1 MGAVWIV
8 LAFSL
13 VFHLVVIPASWWFG
27 AMIMVVILAYPLA
40 IISAAWEDEL
50 SDLFSASIAAITSPS
65 YIRRHMKAFRSRYP
79 SIVVRVCTFAVQEYR
94 QLVASQR
101 ERALGIDSKWTTK
114 RQAIAGAEDGATRAI
129 AYWTERLRLEP
140 GIPGARERVEAATAH
155 SRKLQSALD
164 SLDRHIDAVRTGFL
178 ECREKVDAME
188 RRIDDVAQ
196 IRQLGA
202 LPHTSG
208 GGQALADE
216 SVRAIAEELV
226 EEAESVGSAL
236 ADLKRL
242 AFAPA
247 SKVAGEDVE
256 QLAEEVVT
264 ESEEANRAIEGVGA
278 TGADEAQDR
287 TPPQSKS
294 PETPAEPEPG
304 VVERPDAPPKREA
317 QSSAQPWPDPTER
330 IAELKRQRIAR
341 EAESEQRE
349 QGIGA
354 ESGQRERVHEQRMQ
368 EIRARSEQRKRDY
381 EQRQREIQAEFEQ
394 REREI
399 QAEFEQRQ
407 REIEAESEQRGR
419 ETQAEFD
426 RLRRE
431 IQADTEQQEREYEQR
446 QEETRAG
453 FEGLRQQVLAETVRR
468 RQEILTESLR
478 RRQEILARHSSAPAP
493 EESASPETPSEADS
507 GVVATPEA
515 IDTLDP
521 TPEDHPQAPAPA
533 PSRSTSAQ
541 TPATIGETQE
551 ERQMKEL
558 VGMLRRM
565 ADLQDRRAHD
575 LRFRD
580 EFNWEADDR
589 EELAQKMTELADD
602 IEMFQGL
609 AKRMK
614 DMESGNSGT

>member
-50 SDLFSASIAAITSPS
+50 SNLFSAIIAAITSPS
-65 YIRRHMKAFRSRYP
+65 YIRRHMKAFHSRYP

-101 ERALGIDSKWTTK
+101 ERALGSDSKWTTK
-114 RQAIAGAEDGATRAI
+114 RQAIAGAEDGAARAI

-140 GIPGARERVEAATAH
+140 GIPGARERVEVATAH

-294 PETPAEPEPG
+294 PETPAEPGPG
-304 VVERPDAPPKREA
+304 VAEPPAAPPKREA
-317 QSSAQPWPDPTER
+317 RSSAQAWPDPTER
-330 IAELKRQRIAR
+330 IAELKRRRIAR
-341 EAESEQRE
+341 EAESEQRM

-354 ESGQRERVHEQRMQ
+354 ESEQREREY
-368 EIRARSEQRKRDY
+368 EQRKR
-381 EQRQREIQAEFEQ
+381 EIQARFEQ

-399 QAEFEQRQ
+399 QAEFEQRK

-446 QEETRAG
+446 REEMQAG

-493 EESASPETPSEADS
+493 EESASPETSSEADS

-521 TPEDHPQAPAPA
+521 TPEDHPQAAAPA
-533 PSRSTSAQ
+533 PSRSTSSQ
-541 TPATIGETQE
+541 TPATIGETE
-551 ERQMKEL
+551 EEKQMKEL
-558 VGMLRRM
+558 VGLLRRM

-575 LRFRD
+575 LRFRG

-614 DMESGNSGT
+614 DMERGNTGT